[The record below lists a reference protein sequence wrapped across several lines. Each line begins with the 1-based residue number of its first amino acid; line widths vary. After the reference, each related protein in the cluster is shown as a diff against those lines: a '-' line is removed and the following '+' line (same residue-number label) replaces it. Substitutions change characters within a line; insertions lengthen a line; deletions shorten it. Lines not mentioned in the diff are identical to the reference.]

1 MLFKNWLEEISLNR
15 GFIGLQPKWFFQK
28 WDSRAQMFT
37 HAFVLAEGELIW
49 SLNQIK
55 KKQCCCSTKI
65 ITEYH
70 SVENIHLSST
80 TMNKLEDV
88 VLKYLLVCDGEKLH
102 CKCILSFLIFFS
114 FVQCS
119 FIFSDFLTIV

>member
-55 KKQCCCSTKI
+55 KKTVLLLYKNHNGIPQCG
-65 ITEYH
+65 EYP
-70 SVENIHLSST
+70 S
-80 TMNKLEDV
+80 
-88 VLKYLLVCDGEKLH
+88 LKYNHE
-102 CKCILSFLIFFS
+102 
-114 FVQCS
+114 
-119 FIFSDFLTIV
+119 